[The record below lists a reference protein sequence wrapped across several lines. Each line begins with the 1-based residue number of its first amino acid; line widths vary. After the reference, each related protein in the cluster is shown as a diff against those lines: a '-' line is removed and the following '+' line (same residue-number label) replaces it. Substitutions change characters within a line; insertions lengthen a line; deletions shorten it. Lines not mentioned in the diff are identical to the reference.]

1 MLNAIKRFF
10 SPTIKDTSSVFY
22 LADRIIEL
30 QTRVDELEKE
40 NRELHDLILET
51 EINLK
56 NAIDTKCKSMKI
68 GIKSEDSNERAQKKQ
83 NPLHTTVWQTSMYD
97 QNK

>member
-40 NRELHDLILET
+40 NRELHELVLEIET
-51 EINLK
+51 NLR
-56 NAIDTKCKSMKI
+56 NQIDKI
-68 GIKSEDSNERAQKKQ
+68 QPVIYNIHNKQKD
-83 NPLHTTVWQTSMYD
+83 T
-97 QNK
+97 

>member
-1 MLNAIKRFF
+1 MIKLIKKFF

-22 LADRIIEL
+22 LADKIIEL

-40 NRELHDLILET
+40 NRQLHDLILEM

-56 NAIDTKCKSMKI
+56 NAIDKI
-68 GIKSEDSNERAQKKQ
+68 QPVIYNIHNKQ
-83 NPLHTTVWQTSMYD
+83 NDT
-97 QNK
+97 

>member
-1 MLNAIKRFF
+1 MIKLIKKFF
-10 SPTIKDTSSVFY
+10 SPTVKDKSSVFY

-30 QTRVDELEKE
+30 QTKVSELEKE

-56 NAIDTKCKSMKI
+56 NAIDRI
-68 GIKSEDSNERAQKKQ
+68 QPVIYNIHNKQ
-83 NPLHTTVWQTSMYD
+83 NDT
-97 QNK
+97 

>member
-1 MLNAIKRFF
+1 MLNVIKRFF
-10 SPTIKDTSSVFY
+10 SPTVKDTSSVFY
-22 LADRIIEL
+22 LADTIIEL

-56 NAIDTKCKSMKI
+56 NAIDKI
-68 GIKSEDSNERAQKKQ
+68 QPVIYNIHNKQ
-83 NPLHTTVWQTSMYD
+83 NDT
-97 QNK
+97 

>member
-1 MLNAIKRFF
+1 MIKLIKKFF

-56 NAIDTKCKSMKI
+56 NAIDKI
-68 GIKSEDSNERAQKKQ
+68 QPVIYNIHNKQ
-83 NPLHTTVWQTSMYD
+83 NDT
-97 QNK
+97 

>member
-1 MLNAIKRFF
+1 MLNVIKRFF
-10 SPTIKDTSSVFY
+10 SPTVKDTSSVFY

-56 NAIDTKCKSMKI
+56 NAIDKI
-68 GIKSEDSNERAQKKQ
+68 QPVIYNIHNTQ
-83 NPLHTTVWQTSMYD
+83 NDT
-97 QNK
+97 

>member
-40 NRELHDLILET
+40 NRELHDLILEK

-56 NAIDTKCKSMKI
+56 NAIDRI
-68 GIKSEDSNERAQKKQ
+68 QPVIYNIHNKQ
-83 NPLHTTVWQTSMYD
+83 NDT
-97 QNK
+97 

>member
-1 MLNAIKRFF
+1 VIKLIKKFF

-22 LADRIIEL
+22 LADKIIEL

-40 NRELHDLILET
+40 NRQVHDLILEM

-56 NAIDTKCKSMKI
+56 NAIDKI
-68 GIKSEDSNERAQKKQ
+68 QPVIYNIHNKQ
-83 NPLHTTVWQTSMYD
+83 NDT
-97 QNK
+97 

>member
-1 MLNAIKRFF
+1 MIKLIKKFF

-22 LADRIIEL
+22 LADKIIEL

-40 NRELHDLILET
+40 NRQLHDLILEM

-56 NAIDTKCKSMKI
+56 NAIDKI
-68 GIKSEDSNERAQKKQ
+68 QPVIYNIHNKQKD
-83 NPLHTTVWQTSMYD
+83 T
-97 QNK
+97 

>member
-56 NAIDTKCKSMKI
+56 NAIDKI
-68 GIKSEDSNERAQKKQ
+68 QPVIYNIHNKQ
-83 NPLHTTVWQTSMYD
+83 NDT
-97 QNK
+97 

>member
-1 MLNAIKRFF
+1 VIKLIKKFF

-22 LADRIIEL
+22 LADKIIEL

-40 NRELHDLILET
+40 NRQLHDLILEM

-56 NAIDTKCKSMKI
+56 NAIDKI
-68 GIKSEDSNERAQKKQ
+68 QPVIYNIHNKQ
-83 NPLHTTVWQTSMYD
+83 NDT
-97 QNK
+97 